1 MKIKK
6 YETRGVTAA
15 VIESK
20 IAPTGDGAL
29 DAFLAKAEE
38 AFVAGAEEHALA
50 VRDEMTKMSPRERR
64 HAPPTKITLA
74 CETDGDARVTLTATL
89 LSGAISREKKTSFF
103 WDGASSLMSK
113 KAKIRKNKNSS
124 ENL

>member
-38 AFVAGAEEHALA
+38 AYRAASL
-50 VRDEMTKMSPRERR
+50 SP
-64 HAPPTKITLA
+64 T
-74 CETDGDARVTLTATL
+74 ARV
-89 LSGAISREKKTSFF
+89 SF
-103 WDGASSLMSK
+103 L
-113 KAKIRKNKNSS
+113 
-124 ENL
+124 